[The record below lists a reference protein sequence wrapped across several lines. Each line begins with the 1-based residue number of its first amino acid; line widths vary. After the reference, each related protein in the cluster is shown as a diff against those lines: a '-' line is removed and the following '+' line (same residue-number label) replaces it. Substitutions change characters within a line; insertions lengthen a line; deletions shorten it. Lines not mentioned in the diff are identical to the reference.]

1 MLNKKILILIFVLAF
16 LFLVGCQTTPVVV
29 KLTEIKV
36 SPDIIT
42 MSVGDTKQLQVTAVF
57 DDGIHSDITSDCIYS
72 SSNSFIVI
80 VNTAEGSEGLIIA
93 KAPGKAT
100 IVIVDSYEGEIFT
113 DTAEVTVRA
122 DIIEEVVN

>member
-1 MLNKKILILIFVLAF
+1 MLNKRILVLVFALAF

-36 SPDIIT
+36 SPDKIT
-42 MSVGDTKQLQVTAVF
+42 MSVGDTKQLEVTAF
-57 DDGIHSDITSDCIYS
+57 YDDGSFGDVTPDCIYE

-80 VNTAEGSEGLIIA
+80 VNTSEGSEGMIIA

-100 IVIVDSYEGEIFT
+100 IIIVDCYEGECFT